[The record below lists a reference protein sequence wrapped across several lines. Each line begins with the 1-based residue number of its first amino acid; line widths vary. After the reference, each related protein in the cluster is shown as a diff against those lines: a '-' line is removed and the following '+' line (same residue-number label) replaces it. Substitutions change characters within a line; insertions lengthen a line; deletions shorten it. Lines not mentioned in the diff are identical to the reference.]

1 MHICSG
7 RRSNRRRCYYVGKYQ
22 VHDRWYCWRHR
33 PKNNPKPKQISRTE
47 LLRLAA
53 LSPSVGKDRLEIFV
67 SFHTVL
73 NELLA
78 LRGIK
83 YEKKRSS

>member
-7 RRSNRRRCYYVGKYQ
+7 RRSNGRRCYYLATRNVQG
-22 VHDRWYCWRHR
+22 RWYCHRH
-33 PKNNPKPKQISRTE
+33 KPKDKPKLKLIPKAD

-53 LSPSVGKDRLEIFV
+53 LSPSNGKDRLEVFV
-67 SFHTVL
+67 SFHAVL

-83 YEKKRSS
+83 HGGK

>member
-1 MHICSG
+1 MHVCSG
-7 RRSNRRRCYYVGKYQ
+7 RRSNRRRCFYIGKYQ
-22 VHDRWYCWRHR
+22 VRDRWYCWRHR
-33 PKNNPKPKQISRTE
+33 PKDKPKLKLMPKAE

-53 LSPSVGKDRLEIFV
+53 LSSSDGRDRLEIFV

-83 YEKKRSS
+83 HREK

>member
-1 MHICSG
+1 M
-7 RRSNRRRCYYVGKYQ
+7 
-22 VHDRWYCWRHR
+22 
-33 PKNNPKPKQISRTE
+33 PKAE

-53 LSPSVGKDRLEIFV
+53 LSSSDGRDRLEIFV

-83 YEKKRSS
+83 HREK